1 MNFQSIVLLIACIV
15 LIGSLIMIGLALKN
29 VNRDVT
35 YPPIVSDCPDYWQNV
50 SPDGQNGLCENINNL
65 GTISETCSSIP
76 NNMDFS
82 VAPYV
87 GADGLC
93 EKKTWGNNCKLT
105 WDGITNNSK
114 VCNENAS

>member
-29 VNRDVT
+29 VNKDVKF
-35 YPPIVSDCPDYWQNV
+35 PPIVSECPDYWQNV
-50 SPDGQNGLCENINNL
+50 SPDGESGLCENTNNL
-65 GTISETCSSIP
+65 GTISDTCSSIP
-76 NNMDFS
+76 NSMDFS

-87 GADGLC
+87 GAEGLC
-93 EKKTWGNNCKLT
+93 EKKTWANNCNLT

-114 VCNENAS
+114 VCNEQTS